1 MRVTRRQV
9 EHVTGFEH
17 KLFGVVE
24 VLQYLQG
31 HTFLQRE
38 IGLLADAPA
47 PPATGLQQKH
57 VVAVIVRPNPA
68 AGAGVGDHQVVQ
80 ARVRHKT
87 KLLQQLMGSCI
98 VQINTLHEQRP
109 RRFAQRR
116 QAAGR
121 KGTGFHAPAA
131 GALNHKAGLHPLLCG
146 QRKQLGP
153 VQDRLEARDGLAH
166 QQGLFLP
173 MALHELLGRKTAQQG
188 QSLSCIH
195 GTIVG

>member
-17 KLFGVVE
+17 KLFGVIE

-31 HTFLQRE
+31 HSFLQRE

-80 ARVRHKT
+80 ARVWHKS
-87 KLLQQLMGSCI
+87 KLLQQFMGSCI

-109 RRFAQRR
+109 GRFAQRR
-116 QAAGR
+116 QAAGGKR
-121 KGTGFHAPAA
+121 TGFHAPAA
-131 GALNHKAGLHPLLCG
+131 GALHHQAGLHTLLCG
-146 QRKQLGP
+146 QCKQLGP